1 MHDLIVKLCHNHPQV
16 NASLML
22 VIFFPISG
30 HVFKIN
36 ATKQKIHPM
45 MTKSVKHFRN
55 QLIKAKATLTKTSL
69 SYDLKRMGKLIII
82 IAIHGKQ
89 KKLRMMKN
97 TGNFVSAKVKL
108 CILLNILY
116 TSARQKYE

>member
-1 MHDLIVKLCHNHPQV
+1 
-16 NASLML
+16 
-22 VIFFPISG
+22 
-30 HVFKIN
+30 
-36 ATKQKIHPM
+36 

-89 KKLRMMKN
+89 KKLRMMEN
-97 TGNFVSAKVKL
+97 TGNFVSEGGH
-108 CILLNILY
+108 N
-116 TSARQKYE
+116 T